1 MKKLQS
7 TWYNMAI
14 VLTLIALI
22 AGGALGYVNE
32 ITKGP
37 IAEIS
42 AKKLSEGIKAVLKA
56 PEVQVESTDTIVSSD
71 GKTVSVVY
79 RTNCGVAVKA
89 QDANAFSGMLT
100 VLVGFDA
107 EGIILGY
114 EILES
119 SETPGLGAK
128 ASLWFQKDQK
138 GDIIGMSPGKNDM
151 KVSKDGGEVDAIT
164 ASTITSR
171 AFLRAVN
178 VAYSVLQNPD
188 ADVQSGAT
196 LQSAH
201 KPSHAEGADKE

>member
-1 MKKLQS
+1 MKKIES

-22 AGGALGYVNE
+22 AGAALGSVNNLTKDAIAAIGE
-32 ITKGP
+32 KKLAEGITK
-37 IAEIS
+37 
-42 AKKLSEGIKAVLKA
+42 VLNA
-56 PEVQVESTDTIVSSD
+56 PEVTVEKQDTIAATD
-71 GKTVSVVY
+71 GKSVAVIY
-79 RTNCGVAVKA
+79 RTDKGVAVKA
-89 QDANAFSGMLT
+89 QDNNAFSGLLT

-107 EGIILGY
+107 DGNILGY

-128 ASLWFQKDQK
+128 ASQWFQKGQK
-138 GDIIGMSPGKNDM
+138 GDIIGMCPGKNDM

-171 AFLRAVN
+171 AFLRAIN
-178 VAYSVLQNPD
+178 VAYSVLQDPS

-196 LQSAH
+196 LQTGQEQSNEAVN
-201 KPSHAEGADKE
+201 KE